1 MISRRSCRPTAP
13 IRTLLRLVA
22 PLALMVVAGS
32 ALAQDAPAD
41 GAQANWQADL
51 DAVLQQI
58 EVTQDRRDELQQEV
72 DNLDQDRAALNQD
85 LIETNQRI
93 QDLEGQFDAI
103 EQRLSELAAQED
115 GVRAQ
120 LGARRDVLA
129 EVLAALQRMGQAP
142 PPAMI
147 IEPED
152 ALAAVRGAILLG
164 AVVPEI
170 RGEAEALLT
179 DIEQLVALRQEQED
193 ERQRIVDAATQMAD
207 EQERLQL
214 LIAERQQTLDQTN
227 DTLQAEQDRLG
238 TLAAMAN
245 TLEDLIANFDEG
257 TPADTAVAAAPAP
270 IEPGTPDFLGDA
282 DRIAPAVA
290 FGTAQHLLPRPANG
304 DLVTGFGEDDGL
316 GGRTAGISIATRPGA
331 RVSSPADGW
340 IEFAG
345 PYRSY
350 GNLLILNAGDGY
362 RIVMSGMDTIDVQR
376 GQFVLAGEPVGAMRS
391 TRVAAADN
399 VVALGT
405 DRPVLYVEFRKD
417 GDSIDPTPWWAD
429 PY

>member
-1 MISRRSCRPTAP
+1 M
-13 IRTLLRLVA
+13 
-22 PLALMVVAGS
+22 
-32 ALAQDAPAD
+32 
-41 GAQANWQADL
+41 
-51 DAVLQQI
+51 LQQI
-58 EVTQDRRDELQQEV
+58 QVTQDRRDELQQEV

-85 LIETNQRI
+85 LIDTNQRV
-93 QDLEGQFDAI
+93 QELEGQLDDI
-103 EQRLSELAAQED
+103 EQRLSELADQED

-142 PPAMI
+142 PPAII

-152 ALAAVRGAILLG
+152 ALAAVRGAIVLG

-170 RGEAEALLT
+170 RGEAEALMAN
-179 DIEQLVALRQEQED
+179 IEQLVALRQEQEA
-193 ERQRIVDAATQMAD
+193 ERQRIIDAATQMAD

-227 DTLQAEQDRLG
+227 DTLQAEQERLG
-238 TLAAMAN
+238 TLAAMAS
-245 TLEDLIANFDEG
+245 TLEELIANFDEG
-257 TPADTAVAAAPAP
+257 TPADQNVAAVPP
-270 IEPGTPDFLGDA
+270 TPVEPGTPDFLGDA

-290 FGTAQHLLPRPANG
+290 FGAAQHLLPRPANG
-304 DLVTGFGEDDGL
+304 DLVTGFGVDDGL
-316 GGRTAGISIATRPGA
+316 GGQTAGISIATRPGA

-362 RIVMSGMDTIDVQR
+362 RIVMSGMDSIDVQR
-376 GQFVLAGEPVGAMRS
+376 GQFVLAGEPVGVMRA
-391 TRVAAADN
+391 TRVAAASDA
-399 VVALGT
+399 ALGT

-417 GDSIDPTPWWAD
+417 GESIDPAPWWAD

>member
-1 MISRRSCRPTAP
+1 MISPPTRHRTARPASYP
-13 IRTLLRLVA
+13 RLAVLLC
-22 PLALMVVAGS
+22 LALASGAAV
-32 ALAQDAPAD
+32 AQDSGGQQAD
-41 GAQANWQADL
+41 WQADL
-51 DAVLQQI
+51 NAVLQQI
-58 EVTQDRRDELQQEV
+58 EVTQERRDELQQEV

-93 QDLEGQFDAI
+93 QDLEGQLDAI
-103 EQRLSELAAQED
+103 EQRLAELAAEEG

-120 LGARRDVLA
+120 LGERRDVLA

-142 PPAMI
+142 PPAII

-170 RGEAEALLT
+170 RGEAEALLA
-179 DIEQLVALRQEQED
+179 DIEQLVALREEQEA
-193 ERQRIVDAATQMAD
+193 ERQRIVDAATALAD

-227 DTLQAEQDRLG
+227 ETLQAEQDRLG
-238 TLAAMAN
+238 TLAAMAD
-245 TLEDLIANFDEG
+245 TLEDLIANFDAG
-257 TPADTAVAAAPAP
+257 TPAAANVAAAPP
-270 IEPGTPDFLGDA
+270 VIEPGPPEFLGDA
-282 DRIAPAVA
+282 DRIAPALA
-290 FGTAQHLLPRPANG
+290 FRAAQHLLPRPANG
-304 DLVTGFGEDDGL
+304 ELVTAFGADDGL
-316 GGRTAGISIATRPGA
+316 GGRAVGISVATRPGA

-350 GNLLILNAGDGY
+350 GNLLILNVGDGY
-362 RIVMSGMDTIDVQR
+362 RIVMSGMDSIDVQR
-376 GQFVLAGEPVGAMRS
+376 GQFVLAGEPIGAMRS
-391 TRVAAADN
+391 TRVAAAGD
-399 VVALGT
+399 VALGT

-417 GDSIDPTPWWAD
+417 GESIDPTPWWAD